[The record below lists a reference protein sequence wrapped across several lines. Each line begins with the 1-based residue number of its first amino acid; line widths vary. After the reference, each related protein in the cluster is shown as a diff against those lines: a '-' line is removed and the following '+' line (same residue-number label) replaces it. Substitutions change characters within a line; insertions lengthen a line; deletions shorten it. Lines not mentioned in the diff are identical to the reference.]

1 MCVPI
6 CAVGKEVAAMRSLL
20 VLVALMVSA
29 ALSGCSTVTD
39 FGVKAG
45 PGFEV
50 NPFNLG
56 SGNSVFSLANDQ
68 YFSNG
73 DPMDCRTH
81 K

>member
-1 MCVPI
+1 
-6 CAVGKEVAAMRSLL
+6 MRTLL
-20 VLVALMVSA
+20 LLVALIASTTLA
-29 ALSGCSTVTD
+29 GCSTVTD

-56 SGNSVFSLANDQ
+56 SGDSVFSLANDQ
-68 YFSNG
+68 NFSNG